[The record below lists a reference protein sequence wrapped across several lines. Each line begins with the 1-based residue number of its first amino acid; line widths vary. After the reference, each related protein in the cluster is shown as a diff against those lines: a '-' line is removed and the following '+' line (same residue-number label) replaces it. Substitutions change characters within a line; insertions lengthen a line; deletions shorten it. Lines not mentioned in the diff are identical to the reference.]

1 MNKFYEQFITKDY
14 GTLPNA
20 INIVSKGF
28 LIFALL
34 IIFSFGIFN
43 FIGLIIAV
51 PFFLVFILIELYMA
65 KVFLEYEYEYY
76 DKDITISK
84 IIGKKRRKLIGN
96 IDVRN
101 ILKVSNINT
110 IDKSEKVI
118 RCTIKG
124 LNLKEIVIFVNDKN
138 GNKVGYLVG
147 LDEELLSILK
157 KDNSTLF
164 NYI

>member
-20 INIVSKGF
+20 INIISKTI

-34 IIFSFGIFN
+34 IIFTFGIFN
-43 FIGLIIAV
+43 LLGIIISI
-51 PFFLVFILIELYMA
+51 PFFIVFLLIEVYLA
-65 KVFLEYEYEYY
+65 NSFLEYEYEYY

-84 IIGKKRRKLIGN
+84 IIGKRRRKVIGN

-101 ILKVSNINT
+101 ILKVSNINSLS
-110 IDKSEKVI
+110 KEEKPI

-124 LNLKEIVIFVNDKN
+124 LNLKEVVIFVNDKN
-138 GNKVGYLVG
+138 GKKVGYLVG
-147 LDEELLSILK
+147 LDEEILSILK
-157 KDNSTLF
+157 KDNPTLF

>member
-14 GTLPNA
+14 GTLPRA
-20 INIVSKGF
+20 INIISKSVLLIGVAIFAIVGVLGIFLSIPVF
-28 LIFALL
+28 LI
-34 IIFSFGIFN
+34 
-43 FIGLIIAV
+43 
-51 PFFLVFILIELYMA
+51 FILIEVYLS
-65 KVFLEYEYEYY
+65 KNFLEYEYEYY

-84 IIGKKRRKLIGN
+84 IIGKRRRKIIGN

-101 ILKVSNINT
+101 ILKVSNINSLAK
-110 IDKSEKVI
+110 DEKFI

-124 LNLKEIVIFVNDKN
+124 LDLKEVVIFVNDKN
-138 GNKVGYLVG
+138 GKKVGYLLG

-157 KDNSTLF
+157 KDNPTLF

>member
-28 LIFALL
+28 LLFALL
-34 IIFSFGIFN
+34 IIFSFGILN
-43 FIGLIIAV
+43 PIGLIISV
-51 PFFLVFILIELYMA
+51 PFFIVFILMELYMS
-65 KVFLEYEYEYY
+65 KSFLEYEYEYY

-84 IIGKKRRKLIGN
+84 IIGKKRRKVIGN

-101 ILKVSNINT
+101 ILKVSNINN
-110 IDKSEKVI
+110 IDKSEKIV

-124 LNLKEIVIFVNDKN
+124 LNLKEVVIFVNDKN

>member
-20 INIVSKGF
+20 INIISKGV

-34 IIFSFGIFN
+34 IIFSFGILN
-43 FIGLIIAV
+43 FIGIIIAI

-65 KVFLEYEYEYY
+65 KSFLEYEYEYY

-101 ILKVSNINT
+101 ILKVSNINS
-110 IDKSEKVI
+110 IDKSEKVV

-124 LNLKEIVIFVNDKN
+124 LSLNEIVIFVNDKN

>member
-28 LIFALL
+28 LLFALL
-34 IIFSFGIFN
+34 IIFSFGILN
-43 FIGLIIAV
+43 PIGLIISV
-51 PFFLVFILIELYMA
+51 PFFIVFILMELYMA
-65 KVFLEYEYEYY
+65 KSFLEYEYEYY

-84 IIGKKRRKLIGN
+84 IIGKKRRKVIGN

-110 IDKSEKVI
+110 VDKSQKIV

-124 LNLKEIVIFVNDKN
+124 LNLKEVVIFVNDKN

>member
-28 LIFALL
+28 LLFALL
-34 IIFSFGIFN
+34 IIFSFGILN
-43 FIGLIIAV
+43 PIGLIISV
-51 PFFLVFILIELYMA
+51 PFFIVFILMELYMA
-65 KVFLEYEYEYY
+65 KSFLEYEYEYY

-84 IIGKKRRKLIGN
+84 IIGKKRRKVIGN

-101 ILKVSNINT
+101 ILKVSNINSV
-110 IDKSEKVI
+110 DKSEKIV

-124 LNLKEIVIFVNDKN
+124 LNLKEVVIFVNDKN

>member
-28 LIFALL
+28 LLFALL
-34 IIFSFGIFN
+34 IIFSFGILN
-43 FIGLIIAV
+43 PIGLIISV
-51 PFFLVFILIELYMA
+51 PFFIVFILIELYMA
-65 KVFLEYEYEYY
+65 KSFLEYEYEYY

-84 IIGKKRRKLIGN
+84 IIGKKRRKVIGN

-101 ILKVSNINT
+101 ILKVSNINS
-110 IDKSEKVI
+110 IDKSEKIV

-124 LNLKEIVIFVNDKN
+124 LNLKEVVIFVNDKN